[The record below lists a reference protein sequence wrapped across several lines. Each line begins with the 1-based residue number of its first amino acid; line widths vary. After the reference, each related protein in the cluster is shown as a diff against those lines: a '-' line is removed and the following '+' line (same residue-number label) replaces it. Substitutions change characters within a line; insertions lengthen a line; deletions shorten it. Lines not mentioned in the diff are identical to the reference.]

1 MNCLVTELQM
11 GNQPKQEFCMNGSVT
26 ASAWLLH
33 EKIICGFRGI
43 LVVWRLVVSQES
55 SWSQNEQNNKVGPEE
70 KGVVHY
76 GCKEANVSM
85 LHNLKIICMWAVD
98 TTASCVTNKNFQ
110 ILCNIFIHLSHF
122 SSSHCVICKKKSIPL
137 PFLDSWLHTWTGQYL
152 LSEADPRIKAINL
165 RSMVRLNSLIRIF
178 YLKKKPCSMDQY
190 TNLFPMNEAW
200 T

>member
-122 SSSHCVICKKKSIPL
+122 SSSHCVICKKKAYLSLFWIRGCTLELVSICFQKQIL
-137 PFLDSWLHTWTGQYL
+137 
-152 LSEADPRIKAINL
+152 E
-165 RSMVRLNSLIRIF
+165 
-178 YLKKKPCSMDQY
+178 LKQL
-190 TNLFPMNEAW
+190 T
-200 T
+200 